1 MNWHTDS
8 IVLVTILSGS
18 IALLATLWLEIPTHW
33 YPSYFVGAPVV
44 GCLLTSLTQ
53 ATWAIAQERK
63 RRRMAPEQSEQF
75 ISSVRH
81 IDQQWH
87 QSFES
92 VAKFLQ
98 EGIDL
103 FRQINKELYESVG
116 DTVKDHNWRYKVVVE
131 MTVDS
136 LRIMDSV
143 ISQLRSGHPDTAL
156 ATTRQ
161 IFELAMFQKVVS
173 LDPTGETARRY
184 QDFSEIRYLQD
195 LIETDRPDK
204 AEHERRLRMIKDQYP
219 LDTKFRSTFAWMK
232 LESASGPNS
241 MKDVIEYLVDRVY
254 ADPVERKRVL
264 TFHLQQWVNLNSW
277 THISKSASRRKLAI
291 RTGEC
296 YAQIHLL
303 AKADTGLE
311 TPLSMSTFY
320 LKDTLVTLENTA
332 YTLTQK
338 SHSDSLEQIMSAI
351 NEIGTALD
359 SVPPELLANDFRIRG
374 RAIKEHTE
382 ENAEGTT
389 NDDPSRKSA
398 ADARLGGD

>member
-1 MNWHTDS
+1 MNWHTYS

-103 FRQINKELYESVG
+103 FRQINKELYESIG
-116 DTVKDHNWRYKVVVE
+116 DTVKDHNWRYKIVVE

-195 LIETDRPDK
+195 VIETDRPDK
-204 AEHERRLRMIKDQYP
+204 AEHERRLGMIKDQYP
-219 LDTKFRSTFAWMK
+219 LDAKFRSTFAWMK
-232 LESASGPNS
+232 LESASAPNS

-291 RTGEC
+291 RTGDG

-311 TPLSMSTFY
+311 TPLSMSVFY

-374 RAIKEHTE
+374 RPIKEHTE
-382 ENAEGTT
+382 ENAVI
-389 NDDPSRKSA
+389 D
-398 ADARLGGD
+398 